1 MREGCRAEEDMGR
14 GSTEKEEE
22 EEDEEE
28 ADASSWRLG
37 FDRWENVT
45 LSGKE
50 EDTWISTFPLV

>member
-1 MREGCRAEEDMGR
+1 MGR

-22 EEDEEE
+22 EEEEEE

-45 LSGKE
+45 LLGKE
-50 EDTWISTFPLV
+50 EDTWISTFHWA